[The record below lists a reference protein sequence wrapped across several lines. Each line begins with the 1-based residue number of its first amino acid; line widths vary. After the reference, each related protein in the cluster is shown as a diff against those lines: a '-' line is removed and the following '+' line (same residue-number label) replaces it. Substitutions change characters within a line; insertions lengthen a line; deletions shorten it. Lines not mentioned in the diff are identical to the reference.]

1 MNSDSNVLPVTDA
14 VADVTAIL
22 PDLPTVSVKPVKP
35 SKGKGKVK
43 GKKGVKRAVGRP
55 KAELKLILNKTFAMR
70 DVVALNAGVNKLTV
84 RKHILEGVKTGQ
96 FTKLAKTVTSGKKGK
111 PAHLFINTRV
121 LTANRANLSKT
132 KATSAV
138 ESTAVAA

>member
-1 MNSDSNVLPVTDA
+1 MNSDSNVLPVTAA
-14 VADVTAIL
+14 VADVTANAV
-22 PDLPTVSVKPVKP
+22 LPTVAVKP
-35 SKGKGKVK
+35 SKSKGKGKGKVK

>member
-1 MNSDSNVLPVTDA
+1 MNSDSNVLPVTAA
-14 VADVTAIL
+14 VADVTANAV
-22 PDLPTVSVKPVKP
+22 LPTVAVKP
-35 SKGKGKVK
+35 SKSKGKGK

>member
-1 MNSDSNVLPVTDA
+1 MNSDSNVPSVTDA
-14 VADVTAIL
+14 VASNAV
-22 PDLPTVSVKPVKP
+22 LPTVSEKPVKP
-35 SKGKGKVK
+35 SKSKGKGKSK
-43 GKKGVKRAVGRP
+43 GKKGVKRGVGRP

-96 FTKLAKTVTSGKKGK
+96 FTKLAKTVVSGKKGK

-138 ESTAVAA
+138 ESTAVVS